1 MRKRIFWAVYGLVL
15 VAVTIGGLEFV
26 ASLLTP
32 SWPAYDLR
40 PIEVTGTQLGRI
52 KALADAADVV
62 PAYNSWGLRDRERSI
77 SRPPDVRFRSV
88 LVGDSFLEGIF
99 VRAPLGQVVEADWAA
114 QGINHGEAI
123 NLGVSATGPS
133 QYYYRLKSF
142 ALRLQPDVI
151 LELICSAN
159 DFVSNE
165 HSSWSVPPL
174 VAERPEPSL
183 LGAVAP
189 HLDWLIVNR
198 LGLSEFGR
206 SNKPI
211 ANEFDILNSDVL
223 SRPRSDRA
231 GLLADYFKRHY
242 FPDKDRET
250 MREIL
255 GRGGDAFWAAFE
267 HKGEDPE
274 FLAGWLL
281 ASMIDWET
289 GTWLV
294 AHDAAEADRMVST
307 PEIDATLT
315 WLLAARQLALSNGS
329 KFLIAVVPM
338 GSVDPRFAEFWKPW
352 PRFYSI
358 NLAREAAR
366 RRLLAELR
374 RRGLDPVDLAEDL
387 AGISGTYRLSDSHWT
402 ELGTSIAARRIA
414 AELIKVK
421 GHEQP
426 SAAKRATTR

>member
-1 MRKRIFWAVYGLVL
+1 MKKRVFWAVYGLIL
-15 VAVTIGGLEFV
+15 VAVTIGGLEFL
-26 ASLLTP
+26 ASFLTP

-40 PIEVTGTQLGRI
+40 PIGISQASVGQL
-52 KALADAADVV
+52 KALASTPDLI
-62 PAYNSWGLRDRERSI
+62 PHYNSWGLRDRERSI
-77 SRPPDVRFRSV
+77 TRPPDTRFRSV

-99 VRAPLGQVVEADWAA
+99 VRAPLGEVVEADWAA
-114 QGINHGEAI
+114 QGIHDSEAI
-123 NLGVSATGPS
+123 NLGISATGPP
-133 QYYYRLKSF
+133 QYYYRLKSI
-142 ALRLQPDVI
+142 ALNLQPDVI
-151 LELICSAN
+151 LELVCSAN
-159 DFVSNE
+159 DFVSNDL
-165 HSSWSVPPL
+165 SPWAIPPV

-211 ANEFDILNSDVL
+211 ANEFDILNDVL
-223 SRPRSDRA
+223 NKPSGQRA
-231 GLLADYFKRHY
+231 GLLAEYFKRHY
-242 FPDKDRET
+242 FPDKDRDT

-267 HKGEDPE
+267 RKGKDPE

-289 GTWLV
+289 GTWPV

-307 PEIDATLT
+307 SEIEATLT
-315 WLLAARQLALSNGS
+315 WLLGARQLALSSGS
-329 KFLIAVVPM
+329 KFLIAIVPM
-338 GSVDPRFAEFWKPW
+338 GSVDPRFAEFWSPW

-358 NLAREAAR
+358 NFAREAAR

-374 RRGLDPVDLAEDL
+374 KRGLAPIDLAEDL
-387 AGISGTYRLSDSHWT
+387 AGIGGTYRLSDGHWT
-402 ELGTSIAARRIA
+402 ELGTSIAAKRIA
-414 AELIKVK
+414 AELLKAR
-421 GHEQP
+421 GQS
-426 SAAKRATTR
+426 SANKRATAR